1 MRTGGLAATL
11 LMPLRRIGGGKAW
24 RMSGLLWVLL
34 TMCVAAAL
42 ISDAFLNPFNLV
54 NVARQVA
61 LFGIV
66 SVGMTFV
73 ILTAGIDLSV
83 GSIVAVTAVVSALAL
98 QAGLPVPVVI
108 LAGLAVGVLIGAI
121 NGLGITLGGLPPF
134 IMTLG
139 MMVMGRG
146 LAMTISGGHPIHFP
160 KASADFAWLGQ
171 GHFAGIPAPVWIF
184 AVVAVATY
192 VTLRHTPFGRAVYA
206 VGSNPEAA
214 RLSGINVQATI
225 FAVYAISGVLS
236 SLTALIF
243 VSRLT
248 VGEPVAGVGLELE
261 VIAVTVI
268 GGTSLFGGVGGIV
281 GTVLGQPSS
290 RCSPQSQS
298 RRRLAVHAADR
309 QGSHHRRCGA
319 VPNTAAAAQQ
329 FRAGIARNEWED
341 LPEQGE
347 NDDNQHE
354 TPGRRSKRGSV
365 HRSQSGRRLGSGQN
379 QDRLFAR
386 HDGKFVASTW
396 WRATRNMPRPIC
408 RTSN

>member
-1 MRTGGLAATL
+1 MKTGGVTTAL
-11 LMPLRRIGGGKAW
+11 LLPLRRLGGGKAL

-34 TMCVAAAL
+34 LMCIAAAL

-66 SVGMTFV
+66 SIGMTFV
-73 ILTAGIDLSV
+73 VLTAGIDLSV
-83 GSIVAVTAVVSALAL
+83 GSLVAVTAVVSAFAL

-108 LAGLAVGVLIGAI
+108 LIGLAIGALLGSL

-146 LAMTISGGHPIHFP
+146 LAMIISEGHPIHFQ

-171 GHFAGIPAPVWIF
+171 GHFAGLPVPVWIF
-184 AVVAVATY
+184 VAVAATAY
-192 VTLRHTPFGRAVYA
+192 VTLRYTSFGRAVYA

-214 RLSGINVQATI
+214 RLSGINVQLTI
-225 FAVYAISGVLS
+225 FAVYVISGVLS

-261 VIAVTVI
+261 AIAVTVI
-268 GGTSLFGGVGGIV
+268 GGTSLFGGEGGIV
-281 GTVLGQPSS
+281 GTVLGAAILAVLANILNLAGV
-290 RCSPQSQS
+290 SPFTQQIVKGAIIVIAVLFETQ
-298 RRRLAVHAADR
+298 RRRRSNSA
-309 QGSHHRRCGA
+309 QG
-319 VPNTAAAAQQ
+319 
-329 FRAGIARNEWED
+329 
-341 LPEQGE
+341 
-347 NDDNQHE
+347 
-354 TPGRRSKRGSV
+354 
-365 HRSQSGRRLGSGQN
+365 
-379 QDRLFAR
+379 
-386 HDGKFVASTW
+386 
-396 WRATRNMPRPIC
+396 
-408 RTSN
+408 